1 MTSVE
6 PFHCVQ
12 AMGEI
17 HPRSFLFRMYTK
29 GDYICDWYVHKWFL
43 LRDFRV
49 LFSCSKYNV

>member
-12 AMGEI
+12 AMVEI

-49 LFSCSKYNV
+49 LFSCSKYNI